1 VSQGTEKITRAIYT
15 CFEDPDN
22 VEKLEAFDGLF
33 RPFMLAVLVSMTP
46 DDPGFAEDAYQ
57 TAFVKFIQIFR
68 GGRKPSIRYDA
79 YFVAVAKHCLIDEL
93 RSRSRTSSIEE
104 LLDCVSDDREAK
116 RIESLDRNI
125 ALFQGLSRLA
135 RRCHYLL
142 ESYYIRGA
150 TIDEL
155 SISLG
160 IQKGSVQTAISRCRE
175 ALRRIIK
182 N

>member
-1 VSQGTEKITRAIYT
+1 VSQGTEEITRAIYA
-15 CFEDPDN
+15 CFEDPESLEK
-22 VEKLEAFDGLF
+22 VEVFDGLF

-46 DDPGFAEDAYQ
+46 DDPSFAEDAYQ

-93 RSRSRTSSIEE
+93 RNRSHASSIEE
-104 LLDCVSDDREAK
+104 LLNCVSDDREAK

-125 ALFQGLSRLA
+125 ALFQGLSRLE
-135 RRCHYLL
+135 RRCQYLL
-142 ESYYIRGA
+142 ESYYVREA
-150 TIDEL
+150 SIDEL
-155 SISLG
+155 AVSLG
-160 IQKGSVQTAISRCRE
+160 IQKGSVQTAISRCRD
-175 ALRRIIK
+175 ALRRIMK